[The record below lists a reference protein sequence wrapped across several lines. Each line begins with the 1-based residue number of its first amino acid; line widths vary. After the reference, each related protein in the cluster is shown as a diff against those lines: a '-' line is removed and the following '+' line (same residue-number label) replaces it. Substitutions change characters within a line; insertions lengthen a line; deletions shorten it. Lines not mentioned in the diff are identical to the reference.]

1 MIRIANSDGSVAEA
15 LDYATFGARRAVG
28 NPAGSGT
35 SSTNTPRGFTGHE
48 YVDGTDVIHMNGRIY
63 DAKLGRFLQADPLIQ
78 APTNGQS
85 WNAYTYVFN
94 NPLVYT
100 DPTGNF
106 SLRQTLGLIIAI
118 VGTIFMPYLA
128 PVFTKLG
135 AAMLVGFVSGYVST
149 GTLQGGLFG
158 AFSAAVFYGI
168 GTKFQQIQAANG
180 AEFKGV
186 FGTGLTGDQFANKVL
201 SHGVAGGV
209 MSRLQGGKFGHG
221 FLSAGVAEL
230 TSPMIDGVGGGAV
243 RAAPARVAAAAL
255 VGGTVSV
262 ATGGKFGNGASQAAF
277 SRLFN
282 QEMHAFNAE
291 NLRRKNAITQR
302 IDDFI
307 EQYPG
312 RKIPLSAAELGVLT
326 EYTYGELMFNQS
338 VEGNYDGMSN
348 REFGNLMQG
357 SRGDSQIFNGYN
369 REVFSIYG
377 MPGGYSGTHLGT
389 DINYMMQ
396 GMSWAA
402 GGYTRSTMHRAIEA
416 WNTASFVQDVG
427 GGNFTARNLLQISHA
442 KYWADYGYSYYH
454 SRAGK

>member
-106 SLRQTLGLIIAI
+106 SLRQALGLIIAI

-277 SRLFN
+277 RDALNKS
-282 QEMHAFNAE
+282 
-291 NLRRKNAITQR
+291 LRRQ
-302 IDDFI
+302 
-307 EQYPG
+307 
-312 RKIPLSAAELGVLT
+312 
-326 EYTYGELMFNQS
+326 
-338 VEGNYDGMSN
+338 
-348 REFGNLMQG
+348 
-357 SRGDSQIFNGYN
+357 
-369 REVFSIYG
+369 
-377 MPGGYSGTHLGT
+377 
-389 DINYMMQ
+389 
-396 GMSWAA
+396 
-402 GGYTRSTMHRAIEA
+402 
-416 WNTASFVQDVG
+416 
-427 GGNFTARNLLQISHA
+427 
-442 KYWADYGYSYYH
+442 
-454 SRAGK
+454 